1 MEQGK
6 PCRQTMSPK
15 KAWAI
20 NRVRATEGSEVHAF
34 GEVVHDD
41 EDDRLLVDL
50 GKALNEVRQDVHS
63 HLDDTSSGWRAP
75 VGYKVGVLLC

>member
-1 MEQGK
+1 
-6 PCRQTMSPK
+6 
-15 KAWAI
+15 
-20 NRVRATEGSEVHAF
+20 VHAF

-41 EDDRLLVDL
+41 EDDILLVDL